1 MGFGMSFRIEIETDD
16 CMSSG
21 KCVADYPGVFF
32 FDDEE
37 LAVLVPDA
45 RLTDEEIIKVARN
58 CPSRAILV
66 FDENNDQVDT

>member
-1 MGFGMSFRIEIETDD
+1 MTLRIKIESDD

-21 KCVADYPGVFF
+21 KCVADYPGAFVF
-32 FDDEE
+32 DEEE
-37 LAVLVPDA
+37 LASLVPNA
-45 RLTDEEIIKVARN
+45 KLTDNEIIKVARN

>member
-1 MGFGMSFRIEIETDD
+1 MSFRLEIESDD

-21 KCVADYPGVFF
+21 KCVADYPNVFE

-37 LAVLVPDA
+37 LAK
-45 RLTDEEIIKVARN
+45 LTSEATLSDDEIIRVARN

-66 FDENNDQVDT
+66 FDENGDKVQT

>member
-1 MGFGMSFRIEIETDD
+1 MSFRLEIESDD

-21 KCVADYPGVFF
+21 KCVADYPNVLE

-37 LAVLVPDA
+37 LAK
-45 RLTDEEIIKVARN
+45 LTSEATLSDDEIIRVARN

-66 FDENNDQVDT
+66 FDENGDNVQT